1 MSSLN
6 DLFNRVQTL
15 EEAKVS
21 PVGKQAPVFKD
32 VPKQMKAAGLAASSR
47 DAMIFITQVLSR
59 LDIITPEVY
68 EMTVKGQHRERME
81 KLMTILRSKE
91 EEINAKSDEIVEY
104 INQNLDNY
112 TAGAGTDRNRAEK
125 YKETAKEISQ
135 EVQNIKAG
143 KEADDALRDIV
154 KTADADLVDSLQ
166 FGAEDTTTIIEINA
180 GNVANVQ
187 RVRSAVEQ
195 FANDLGVEVTGN
207 IVEFSVDEGSPI
219 DQMVKKNG
227 VTETEAFLVNHFKG
241 DYPITASIIPPAGA
255 EEKAKVADTVDAL
268 ESKPE
273 GQMGREHVASVNAAA
288 DKFLKSRN
296 IEDAENEAA
305 FDAQKEKV
313 KAMFDQQILDEV
325 NERVKKHADEPGFD
339 HDAEWLAALKSIHS
353 HYKRHEG
360 KDRFA
365 AAERLLAKSDA
376 TLAKNV
382 GVEDAEGEHDDNDG
396 EEERC
401 DYVPCED
408 GEVVEIDPRAME
420 VIDTMVGVAPS
431 MEGAEYPD
439 IKGMVE
445 AELGRDCTKDECW
458 YLMDQLGV
466 EPDDFEDNEGV
477 SVEEFYDGPD
487 PKQELEVEE
496 DPEFKAAFNAA
507 EDIHGGNPGSGYEEY
522 KEMIEKKLGRPCTD
536 EECDYIEVALDS
548 PNFTN
553 DEADLKRVTESK
565 YTTADSL
572 LDIYDSVKPIVE
584 VVVEN
589 TIMNENGQTTHTHQ
603 YLVEKAEAA
612 VEEHYTKQYLT
623 EQKASDSLLVTK
635 EEKSESFKERY
646 QPKTSYQLE
655 ELRRYGL

>member
-32 VPKQMKAAGLAASSR
+32 VPKQMKAAGMAASSR

-125 YKETAKEISQ
+125 YKETAKAMSQ

-154 KTADADLVDSLQ
+154 KTADQDTIESLE
-166 FGAEDTTTIIEINA
+166 FSAEDTSTIIEINA
-180 GNVANVQ
+180 GNVANVD
-187 RVRSAVEQ
+187 RVRDAVEQ

-207 IVEFSVDEGSPI
+207 TVEFSVDEGSQI
-219 DQMVKKNG
+219 DQMVKKSG
-227 VTETEAFLVNHFKG
+227 VTETEAFFVKYFEG
-241 DYPITASIIPPAGA
+241 DYPIAVSIIPPAGA
-255 EEKAKVADTVDAL
+255 EEKERVQATADAFKA
-268 ESKPE
+268 KPE
-273 GQMGREHVASVNAAA
+273 GIEGREHIASVGAAA

-296 IEDAENEAA
+296 IEDAE
-305 FDAQKEKV
+305 
-313 KAMFDQQILDEV
+313 
-325 NERVKKHADEPGFD
+325 
-339 HDAEWLAALKSIHS
+339 
-353 HYKRHEG
+353 G
-360 KDRFA
+360 K
-365 AAERLLAKSDA
+365 
-376 TLAKNV
+376 
-382 GVEDAEGEHDDNDG
+382 HDDGDD
-396 EEERC
+396 EDEKC

-408 GEVVEIDPRAME
+408 GEVVEIDPRAVD

-477 SVEEFYDGPD
+477 SVEEYYPEEED
-487 PKQELEVEE
+487 PNQPLEVEE

-522 KEMIEKKLGRPCTD
+522 KKMIEKKLGRDCTEDECEYIKIAIDHVADGMLGTYDLRGIED
-536 EECDYIEVALDS
+536 EEVVA
-548 PNFTN
+548 
-553 DEADLKRVTESK
+553 ESK

-572 LDIYDSVKPIVE
+572 LDIYATVKPITE
-584 VVVEN
+584 VVVEG
-589 TIMNENGQTTHTHQ
+589 TTVNENGQTTHTQ
-603 YLVEKAEAA
+603 TYLVEKAEAA
-612 VEEHYTKQYLT
+612 IEEAYTNQYLT
-623 EQKASDSLLVTK
+623 EQKASDSLLVPK
-635 EEKSESFKERY
+635 EEKGESFKERY

>member
-1 MSSLN
+1 MGFGINNGMSSLN

-32 VPKQMKAAGLAASSR
+32 VPKQMKAAGMAASSR

-91 EEINAKSDEIVEY
+91 DEINAKSSEIVEY

-112 TAGAGTDRNRAEK
+112 TAGAGSDRGRVDK

-154 KTADADLVDSLQ
+154 KTADEDLLDSLQ
-166 FGAEDTTTIIEINA
+166 FGAEDTTTIIEIDTGNA
-180 GNVANVQ
+180 ANVE
-187 RVRSAVEQ
+187 RVRATVEE
-195 FANDLGVEVTGN
+195 FANELGIEVTGN
-207 IVEFSVDEGSPI
+207 TVEFSVDEGSQI

-227 VTETEAFLVNHFKG
+227 VAETEAFFRDALKG
-241 DYPITASIIPPAGA
+241 EYPINVSIIPPAGA
-255 EEKAKVADTVDAL
+255 EEKAKVAATVDAL
-268 ESKPE
+268 SSKPE
-273 GQMGREHVASVNAAA
+273 GIEGREHIASVGAAA

-296 IEDAENEAA
+296 IEDAE
-305 FDAQKEKV
+305 
-313 KAMFDQQILDEV
+313 
-325 NERVKKHADEPGFD
+325 
-339 HDAEWLAALKSIHS
+339 
-353 HYKRHEG
+353 G
-360 KDRFA
+360 K
-365 AAERLLAKSDA
+365 
-376 TLAKNV
+376 
-382 GVEDAEGEHDDNDG
+382 HDDNDG

-408 GEVVEIDPRAME
+408 GEVVKIDPRAME

-445 AELGRDCTKDECW
+445 AELGRECTKDECW
-458 YLMDQLGV
+458 YLMGELGV

-487 PKQELEVEE
+487 PKQELEDEL

-522 KEMIEKKLGRPCTD
+522 KKMIEKKLDRDCTEDECEYIKIAIDHVADGMLGTYDLRGIED
-536 EECDYIEVALDS
+536 EEVVA
-548 PNFTN
+548 
-553 DEADLKRVTESK
+553 ESK
-565 YTTADSL
+565 YTTADNL
-572 LDIYDSVKPIVE
+572 LDIYATVKPITE
-584 VVVEN
+584 VVVEG
-589 TIMNENGQTTHTHQ
+589 TTVNENGQTTHTQ
-603 YLVEKAEAA
+603 TYLVEKAEAA
-612 VEEHYTKQYLT
+612 IEEAYTNQYLT

-635 EEKSESFKERY
+635 EEQGESFKERY